1 MEECMTKGNRLDT
14 AQPPRKFG
22 MFYPR
27 GYVIVAFKGED
38 DASRVRQQLI
48 DGGYDED
55 DVLLMDTAQVLEG
68 STADLEHLSPLIRA
82 LGSEPDLMEGHRAG
96 AEAGQ
101 TFLIAYAPSDLDA
114 QRLMNV
120 ARRQG
125 YLRAQ
130 KYDRF
135 SFTEL

>member
-1 MEECMTKGNRLDT
+1 
-14 AQPPRKFG
+14 

-27 GYVIVAFKGED
+27 GYVIVAFNSED
-38 DASRVRQQLI
+38 NASRARQQLI

-55 DVLLMDTAQVLEG
+55 DVQLMDTKRVLEG
-68 STADLEHLSPLIRA
+68 STADLEQLSPLIRA
-82 LGSEPDLMEGHRAG
+82 LGSEPDLMEGHRSG
-96 AEAGQ
+96 AEAGH

-125 YLRAQ
+125 CLRAQ

>member
-1 MEECMTKGNRLDT
+1 MPRSPRLET
-14 AQPPRKFG
+14 AQPPRTFG

-27 GYVIVAFKGED
+27 GYVIVAFKSED
-38 DASRVRQQLI
+38 DASRARQQLI
-48 DGGYDED
+48 DGGYDEE
-55 DVLLMDTAQVLEG
+55 DVQLMDTQRVLEG
-68 STADLEHLSPLIRA
+68 STADLEQLSPLIRA
-82 LGSEPDLMEGHRAG
+82 LGSESELMEGHRAG

>member
-1 MEECMTKGNRLDT
+1 MTKANRLDT

-27 GYVIVAFKGED
+27 GYVIVAFRGED

-48 DGGYDED
+48 DGGYDEE

-96 AEAGQ
+96 AEAGH

>member
-1 MEECMTKGNRLDT
+1 MTKGTSRLDMSQRPT
-14 AQPPRKFG
+14 KFG

-27 GYVIVAFKGED
+27 GYVIVTFS
-38 DASRVRQQLI
+38 DAAAAELVRQQLLI
-48 DGGYDED
+48 GGYEED
-55 DVLLMDTAQVLEG
+55 DVQLMDTKRVLEG
-68 STADLEHLSPLIRA
+68 SSEDLEQLNPLIKA
-82 LGSEPDLMEGHRAG
+82 LGSESQIMEGHREG
-96 AEAGQ
+96 AAAGQ
-101 TFLIAYAPSDLDA
+101 SFLIAYAPSELDA

-125 YLRAQ
+125 YLKAL

>member
-1 MEECMTKGNRLDT
+1 
-14 AQPPRKFG
+14 

-27 GYVIVAFKGED
+27 GYVIVAFKSED

-48 DGGYDED
+48 DGGYDEE

-68 STADLEHLSPLIRA
+68 STADLQHLSPLIRA
-82 LGSEPDLMEGHRAG
+82 LGSEPELMEGHQAG
-96 AEAGQ
+96 AAAGHS
-101 TFLIAYAPSDLDA
+101 FLIAYAPSDLDA

-120 ARRQG
+120 ARRNG

>member
-1 MEECMTKGNRLDT
+1 MEEWMTPSSRLDT

-27 GYVIVAFKGED
+27 GYIIIAFRSED

-48 DGGYDED
+48 DGGHDEE

-68 STADLEHLSPLIRA
+68 SSSDLEQLSPLIRA
-82 LGSEPDLMEGHRAG
+82 LGSEPELMEGHRAG
-96 AEAGQ
+96 AEAGHA
-101 TFLIAYAPSDLDA
+101 FLIAYAPSDLDA

-125 YLRAQ
+125 YVRAQ

>member
-48 DGGYDED
+48 DGGYDDE
-55 DVLLMDTAQVLEG
+55 DVLLMDSAQVLEG